1 MAKKSFFALEKSP
14 KIAFLVVL
22 NFFALLKLHFFLILE
37 HCVRYKFEP
46 MLEQFA
52 FVPGE
57 GGGIK
62 AIGKAFKKAEEQSFY
77 VADDEKAIILVDLLQ
92 VDKNLEVEVFLSL
105 LSDLSCLIKEEHEMN
120 TSLDLTKAKSS
131 HEEELL
137 QLERDLDRTMNG
149 LRRRLM
155 IIRMI
160 GLMGEDDR

>member
-1 MAKKSFFALEKSP
+1 
-14 KIAFLVVL
+14 
-22 NFFALLKLHFFLILE
+22 
-37 HCVRYKFEP
+37 

-62 AIGKAFKKAEEQSFY
+62 AIGKTFKKAEEQSFY

-105 LSDLSCLIKEEHEMN
+105 LRDLTSLIKEEHEMN
-120 TSLDLTKAKSS
+120 ASLDLSKAKSS

-137 QLERDLDRTMNG
+137 QLELDLDKTMNG